1 MRRAHRARKPGKRRR
16 ATRRSAGATTL
27 AREVSAKGFN
37 MPEFAMELA
46 RRVETFNMPDRTAWV
61 AFGSKSLRARVD
73 PLGAQLSELA
83 DADGRPL
90 LWSGDPTVWSGRAPL
105 LFPIVGALAGGRYRR
120 GSRHYALPRHGFART
135 TLFEQIE
142 TTPVSATFRLRS
154 DENTRQVY
162 PFRFE
167 LQVHFE
173 IVDATLSVLSLVH
186 NAGDEDMAASFGY
199 HPAFRWPLPYGQ
211 PREAHFVE
219 FETDE
224 LAPIRRLNADGLL
237 TAARLATPVSGRR
250 LMLDDALFREDAVI
264 FDELASRSVTYG
276 AAGAPR
282 LQVRFPDTPYFG
294 LWTKPR
300 RAGFICLEPWH
311 GIADPE
317 GFSGDFLEKPGVFII
332 PVGAAMPMKMTIELL
347 AA

>member
-1 MRRAHRARKPGKRRR
+1 MF
-16 ATRRSAGATTL
+16 SML
-27 AREVSAKGFN
+27 
-37 MPEFAMELA
+37 
-46 RRVETFNMPDRTAWV
+46 DRTDWV

-73 PLGAQLSELA
+73 PLGAQLSELT

-90 LWSGDPTVWSGRAPL
+90 LWSGDPAVWRGRAPL
-105 LFPIVGALAGGRYRR
+105 LFPIVGALAGGQYRI
-120 GSRHYALPRHGFART
+120 GLQHYGLPRHGFART

-142 TTPVSATFRLRS
+142 TTPASATFRLRS
-154 DENTRQVY
+154 DEKTRQVY

-173 IVDATLSVLSLVH
+173 IVDATLSVVSLVR

-199 HPAFRWPLPYGQ
+199 HPALRWPLPYGR

-224 LAPIRRLNADGLL
+224 PAPIRRLNADGLL
-237 TAARLATPVSGRR
+237 PSDRHATPVAGRR
-250 LMLDDALFREDAVI
+250 LMLEDALFRDDVVI

-276 AAGAPR
+276 ALGAPR
-282 LQVRFPDTPYFG
+282 LRLRFPDTPYFG
-294 LWTKPR
+294 VWTKPQ

-317 GFSGDFLEKPGVFII
+317 GFAGDFREKPGVFIV
-332 PVGAAMPMKMTIELL
+332 PVGAATQMMMSIELL
-347 AA
+347 AV

>member
-1 MRRAHRARKPGKRRR
+1 
-16 ATRRSAGATTL
+16 
-27 AREVSAKGFN
+27 
-37 MPEFAMELA
+37 
-46 RRVETFNMPDRTAWV
+46 MPDRTDWV
-61 AFGSKSLRARVD
+61 AFGSKSLRVRVD

-90 LWSGDPTVWSGRAPL
+90 LWSGDPAVWNGRAPL
-105 LFPIVGALAGGRYRR
+105 LFPIVGALAEGHYRL
-120 GSRHYALPRHGFART
+120 GSRRYALSRHGFART
-135 TLFEQIE
+135 SLFEKIE
-142 TTPVSATFRLRS
+142 ATPVSATFRLRS
-154 DENTRQVY
+154 DENTLKLY

-173 IVDATLSVLSLVH
+173 VAETMLSVLALVH
-186 NAGDEDMAASFGY
+186 NAGVEAMPASFGY

-224 LAPIRRLNADGLL
+224 PAPIRRLNAAGLL
-237 TAARLATPVSGRR
+237 TPSRHPTPVSGRR

-276 AAGAPR
+276 APGAPR
-282 LQVRFPDTPYFG
+282 LRVRFPETPYFAI
-294 LWTKPR
+294 WTKPR

-317 GFSGDFLEKPGVFII
+317 GFSGDFCEKPGVFII
-332 PVGAAMPMKMTIELL
+332 PVGAAMPMKMTIELISS
-347 AA
+347 

>member
-1 MRRAHRARKPGKRRR
+1 MLEIAVARR
-16 ATRRSAGATTL
+16 
-27 AREVSAKGFN
+27 
-37 MPEFAMELA
+37 
-46 RRVETFNMPDRTAWV
+46 RRVETFRMADRTDWI
-61 AFGSKSLRARVD
+61 AFGSNNLRARVD
-73 PLGAQLSELA
+73 PLGAQLSELT

-90 LWSGDPTVWSGRAPL
+90 LWSGDPAVWNGRAPL
-105 LFPIVGALAGGRYRR
+105 LFPIVGALAGGRYRL
-120 GSRHYALPRHGFART
+120 GSQRYALARHGFART
-135 TLFEQIE
+135 TLFELIE
-142 TTPVSATFRLRS
+142 TTPMSATFRLRS
-154 DENTRQVY
+154 DESTRQVY

-237 TAARLATPVSGRR
+237 TPAQLTTPVSGRR
-250 LMLDDALFREDAVI
+250 LMLDDGLFRDDAII
-264 FDELASRSVTYG
+264 FDALASRSVTYG
-276 AAGAPR
+276 AADAPR
-282 LQVRFPDTPYFG
+282 LRLRFPDTPYFG
-294 LWTKPR
+294 IWTKPR

-311 GIADPE
+311 GVADPE
-317 GFSGDFLEKPGVFII
+317 GFAGDFREKPGVFIV

-347 AA
+347 AV

>member
-1 MRRAHRARKPGKRRR
+1 VEKF
-16 ATRRSAGATTL
+16 S
-27 AREVSAKGFN
+27 
-37 MPEFAMELA
+37 MP
-46 RRVETFNMPDRTAWV
+46 NRTDWV
-61 AFGSKSLRARVD
+61 AFGTKSLRARVD

-90 LWSGDPTVWSGRAPL
+90 LWSGDPAVWSGRAPL
-105 LFPIVGALAGGRYRR
+105 LFPIVGELAGGHYRV
-120 GSRHYALPRHGFART
+120 GSQQYALPRHGFART

-142 TTPVSATFRLRS
+142 ATPASATFRLRS
-154 DENTRQVY
+154 DENTRRVY

-173 IVDATLSVLSLVH
+173 IVEAMLSVLSLVH
-186 NAGDEDMAASFGY
+186 NAGDADMLASFGY

-211 PREAHFVE
+211 PREAHCVE

-237 TAARLATPVSGRR
+237 SPAHHATPVSGRR

-264 FDELASRSVTYG
+264 FDKLSSRSVTYG
-276 AAGAPR
+276 APGAPR
-282 LQVRFPDTPYFG
+282 LRVRFPDSPYFAV
-294 LWTKPR
+294 WTKPR

-317 GFSGDFLEKPGVFII
+317 GFRGEFRQKPGIFVV
-332 PVGAAMPMKMTIELL
+332 PVGAAMRMKMTIELL

>member
-1 MRRAHRARKPGKRRR
+1 MPALAVELRRF
-16 ATRRSAGATTL
+16 S
-27 AREVSAKGFN
+27 
-37 MPEFAMELA
+37 
-46 RRVETFNMPDRTAWV
+46 MPDDKDWV
-61 AFGSKSLRARVD
+61 AIGSKSLRARVD
-73 PLGAQLSELA
+73 PLGAQLSELT

-90 LWSGDPTVWSGRAPL
+90 LWSGDPAVWSGRAPL
-105 LFPIVGALAGGRYRR
+105 LFPIVGALVGGRYRL
-120 GSRHYALPRHGFART
+120 GSKDYALPRHGFART
-135 TLFEQIE
+135 ARFEQIE

-154 DENTRQVY
+154 DENTLHVY

-173 IVDATLSVLSLVH
+173 IVGAMISVLSLVH
-186 NAGDEDMAASFGY
+186 NGGDEDMVSSFGY

-224 LAPIRRLNADGLL
+224 PAPIRRLNADGLL
-237 TAARLATPVSGRR
+237 TPARHATPVSGRR
-250 LMLDDALFREDAVI
+250 LILDDALFRNDAVI

-276 AAGAPR
+276 AEGGPR
-282 LQVRFPDTPYFG
+282 LRVRFPDSPYFG
-294 LWTKPR
+294 VWTKPP

-317 GFSGDFLEKPGVFII
+317 GFSGDFREKPGVVIV
-332 PVGAAMPMKMTIELL
+332 PAGAAMPIKMTIELL
-347 AA
+347 AL